1 MSNTIR
7 IRKADG
13 TWVVR
18 AAGAVI
24 AESSNAL
31 ELMEDGY
38 DSVIYFPRKD
48 IAMALLDA
56 NDHRTTCP
64 HKGEAS
70 YFDVVGT
77 NRTVK
82 QAGWSYED
90 PQEDVA
96 AIAGH
101 IAFFQAEYV
110 KVEQL

>member
-31 ELMEDGY
+31 ELMEDGH
-38 DSVIYFPRKD
+38 DSVIYFPRND
-48 IAMALLDA
+48 IAMAILDA

-77 NRTVK
+77 NRTVEK
-82 QAGWSYED
+82 AAWSYES
-90 PQEDVA
+90 PIEDVA

-101 IAFFQAEYV
+101 IAFYKAEYV